1 MKGEEPMAL
10 EEHLSETAVYEDV
23 DLKVRKYS
31 STILN
36 LITFW
41 IPRWNLDAHLN
52 SSHLTQSLVNMNTSC
67 KVFKNTYIYR
77 YKRLWPSA
85 GWLN

>member
-31 STILN
+31 STILFN
-36 LITFW
+36 LFTFC

-67 KVFKNTYIYR
+67 KV
-77 YKRLWPSA
+77 
-85 GWLN
+85 